1 MSKSNIV
8 ISRESISR
16 LIKDITYIRKNPL
29 IDNGIHYIHDE
40 VDMLKGYALIIG
52 PKDTPY
58 FGGFYLF
65 EFVFPYDYPFSPPKV
80 LFLTNDGN
88 IRFNPNLYKN
98 GKVCVSILNTWAGDQ
113 WSSCQTLNSILL
125 TLCTL
130 LNDNPLLNEPG
141 IRTYHPDCEKYKKLI
156 NYSNINIA
164 ICGMINKKYLPNSFE
179 LFYPI
184 IKESFLQNYESIL
197 AYVETNIDVKE
208 EISVQVYNMRIYTDY
223 NLIKKELIKC
233 YNEIKEINE
242 NL

>member
-1 MSKSNIV
+1 MSKSNII

-16 LIKDITYIRKNPL
+16 LIKDIIYIRKNPL

-80 LFLTNDGN
+80 SFLTNDGN